1 MDFSL
6 DGMYRA
12 VLRGMQVGLGCL
24 FILVL
29 VKNAVTLQGLQKMS
43 PPAVF
48 CTGMLLGMAFA
59 FYRDCL
65 KVRM

>member
-1 MDFSL
+1 MDLSL

-12 VLRGMQVGLGCL
+12 VLRGMQVGLGCA
-24 FILVL
+24 FILIL
-29 VKNAVTLQGLQKMS
+29 VKMVVTLPGLQKIS

-48 CTGMLLGMAFA
+48 CTGVLLGMAFA